1 MEIISRD
8 QAKELGLAHYFT
20 GKPCKRG
27 HIAERFVSSFGCS
40 ECSFENARKSFKS
53 LTEEEKLA
61 LYEKKNSIRREAAAK
76 KKHIKDLIEADRLNS
91 VREKM
96 LAAGFD
102 LPLTRADAKASGS
115 KFYFNGI
122 PCQRDHI
129 DKRYA
134 DSGGCYVCQIENSKK
149 NRLKPEQRPKVLA
162 RKRRDYEKHKEKRI
176 ETVKAYAI
184 RNRDSVLAKKREYQ
198 KKNPHIFR
206 AIGSFRRA
214 RLRSATPP
222 WITRQMREE
231 IKDLHAEAE
240 RREQETGIQFDVD
253 HIVPLDGKIICGLH
267 VPWNLRVIT
276 HSDNISRPKHF
287 VEHHLAECK
296 VTDNLNLTQTAT
308 ADVMGD

>member
-8 QAKELGLAHYFT
+8 QAKDLGLAHYFT
-20 GKPCKRG
+20 GKPCPRG
-27 HIAERFVSSFGCS
+27 HIAERFVSSFGCV
-40 ECSFENARKSFKS
+40 ECSFENARKSRESMSEDK
-53 LTEEEKLA
+53 KLA
-61 LYEKKNSIRREAAAK
+61 MREKKNSIRREAAAK
-76 KKHIKDLIEADRLNS
+76 KKRIKDLIEADRLNS

-96 LAAGFD
+96 ISLGFD
-102 LPLTRADAKASGS
+102 LPLTRGDAKACAS

-129 DKRYA
+129 HKRYV
-134 DSGGCYVCQIENSKK
+134 DSGGCYVCQKENSKK
-149 NRLKPEQRPKVLA
+149 NRLKPEQKPKVLA
-162 RKRRDYEKHKEKRI
+162 RKKRDYEKHKEKRRA
-176 ETVKAYAI
+176 TAKAYSS
-184 RNRDSVLAKKREYQ
+184 RNKDSLNAKAREYQ
-198 KKNPHIFR
+198 KKNPHIHR
-206 AIGSFRRA
+206 ATGSFRRA

-222 WITRQMREE
+222 WITPQMREE
-231 IKDLHAEAE
+231 IKALHAEAE
-240 RREQETGIQFDVD
+240 RLEQETGIQFDVD

-296 VTDNLNLTQTAT
+296 ATDNINLTQTAT